1 MAASLAGIRSELRAL
16 MALDE
21 RGEIDQ
27 PHRHKVLFRIIT
39 DLQDIEVQESGKAM
53 EQKAEA
59 EAEPYDR
66 DGYGSGSDGS

>member
-1 MAASLAGIRSELRAL
+1 MPTLAGVRSELRAM

-27 PHRHKVLFRIIT
+27 PHRHKFMDRIIR
-39 DLQDIEVQESGKAM
+39 DLQEIEVR
-53 EQKAEA
+53 EA
-59 EAEPYDR
+59 EQAADKKLKESEEPYDR